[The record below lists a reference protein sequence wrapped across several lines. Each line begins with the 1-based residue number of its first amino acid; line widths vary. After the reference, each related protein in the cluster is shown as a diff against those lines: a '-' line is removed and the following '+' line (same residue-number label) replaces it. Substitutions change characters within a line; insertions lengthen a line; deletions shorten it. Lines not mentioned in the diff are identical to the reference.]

1 VVGFFFCAYVKLNK
15 SKGFCFGAL
24 PVLFYEIHEL
34 KFDEE
39 KKEKHQQQQQQ
50 KFGRCWGGGGRGV
63 SSPSSHVGSL
73 GWCSPLM
80 RTSFHRQ

>member
-15 SKGFCFGAL
+15 TKGFCFGAL

-39 KKEKHQQQQQQ
+39 KKKKKKNQQQRQQ
-50 KFGRCWGGGGRGV
+50 KFGRWAGGVLIFFSR
-63 SSPSSHVGSL
+63 
-73 GWCSPLM
+73 
-80 RTSFHRQ
+80 R